1 MQCTAVSGLQQRER
15 HGNGNM
21 SGIKKGR
28 LYGIGL
34 GPGDPELV
42 TVKAARIIRQCS
54 VIVLPDSGGEKHP
67 ALDIVSKLC
76 DLSKKTVTGLYL
88 PMTGDKEKLLE
99 CRNNAA
105 EKICAVLEKGTDIAF
120 PNIGDVTLYST
131 FSYIAEIVEY
141 MGYETEFIPGVM
153 SCSAAAAVLKRPL
166 AKGNEPFVI
175 IPARCRDMDKLL
187 QIQGT
192 KAIFKSGKDIA
203 EVMRAVKENSADAL
217 VGAVE
222 NCSLPDER
230 IMYSAEEID
239 ENCGYFTVILI
250 DS

>member
-1 MQCTAVSGLQQRER
+1 
-15 HGNGNM
+15 M
-21 SGIKKGR
+21 SGMRKGT

-42 TVKAARIIRQCS
+42 TVKAARLIERCS
-54 VIVLPDSGGEKHP
+54 VIALPDSGGENHP

-76 DLSKKTVTGLYL
+76 DLNKKTVTELYL
-88 PMTGDKEKLLE
+88 PMTRDNRKLLE
-99 CRNNAA
+99 CRKNAA

-131 FSYIAEIVEY
+131 FSYIAEIVES
-141 MGYETEFIPGVM
+141 MGYETEYVPGIM
-153 SCSAAAAVLKRPL
+153 SCSAAAAALKRPL

-175 IPARCRDMDKLL
+175 IPARCKNMEELL
-187 QIQGT
+187 KMHGT
-192 KAIFKSGKDIA
+192 KAIFKSGKSIA
-203 EVMRAVKENSADAL
+203 EVMKAVKENSGNAV

-222 NCSLPDER
+222 NCTLHNER
-230 IMYSAEEID
+230 IMYSADEID
-239 ENCGYFTVILI
+239 ESCGYFTVILI